1 MKATSTR
8 RRWLV
13 VDDNPQVLDLA
24 ARMLRMETNAEVV
37 PCSRPEEAIEAC
49 LADPDG
55 FELLLTD
62 FDMPCM
68 DGIELAS
75 VLGAAAPHL
84 RVILMT
90 GSQLNE
96 IQLLRAEVNLVLPKP
111 FTREMLMDGVTAL
124 LGGRQDGSRID
135 GFVQP
140 VVCSN

>member
-1 MKATSTR
+1 
-8 RRWLV
+8 
-13 VDDNPQVLDLA
+13 
-24 ARMLRMETNAEVV
+24 MLRTETSAEVV
-37 PCSRPEEAIEAC
+37 PCGRPQEAIEAC
-49 LADPDG
+49 FADPDG

-96 IQLLRAEVNLVLPKP
+96 TQLLRAEVNLVLSKP
-111 FTREMLMDGVTAL
+111 FTREMLMDGVAAL
-124 LGGRQDGSRID
+124 LGGHQDRSRNSGIE
-135 GFVQP
+135 QP